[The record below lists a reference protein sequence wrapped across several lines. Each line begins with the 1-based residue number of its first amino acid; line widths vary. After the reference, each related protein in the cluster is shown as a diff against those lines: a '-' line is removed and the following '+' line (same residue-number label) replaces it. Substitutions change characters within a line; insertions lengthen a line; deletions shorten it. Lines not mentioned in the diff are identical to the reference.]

1 LANRSILLLAAWC
14 GGVSDLPLVSP
25 AYNAALDVL
34 SRGVDTDLHA
44 ALLVAVAPM
53 SGSDPVVYLADFAH
67 LTLIPVLAGH
77 PNRPLPEEE
86 IASTMAGRAFISR
99 LPVTAERDDGVRVW
113 VPLLEGTMRTGVLAL
128 TLPSVDEAALANVQ
142 MLGVFAGLALA
153 ANAPLTDLSH
163 LRRRGRPMS
172 LAATMQWGLMPPLSA
187 ATERAGIAGVLEP
200 AYDIAGDG
208 FDYTINND
216 GIEFAILD
224 GMGHGVG
231 SSMLTGLAIGAYRHS
246 RREQSSI
253 RQMHSAIEV
262 AIAQQ
267 YDGEAFATGILGR
280 LSTVTGELDWSC
292 AGHPAPL
299 VLRDRR
305 VVAELTCEPNLPFGL
320 GDDAPVNVGM
330 QALQPGDA
338 VLLYTDGVIE
348 ARTAAGEEFGLD
360 RLIDLFER
368 EAASGRAG
376 EELLRRA
383 VRAVLDYQV
392 DELRDDATMLL
403 LEWSGP
409 PKAADS
415 QVPPQRA
422 ALAVG

>member
-1 LANRSILLLAAWC
+1 
-14 GGVSDLPLVSP
+14 VSSP
-25 AYNAALDVL
+25 AYTAALEVL

-44 ALLVAVAPM
+44 ALLAALKPL
-53 SGSDPVVYLADFAH
+53 SGQDPIIYLADFAH
-67 LTLIPVLAGH
+67 LTLIPVLAND
-77 PNRPLPEEE
+77 PKRATPDED

-99 LPVTAERDDGVRVW
+99 EAVTAQREDGVRVW
-113 VPLLEGTMRTGVLAL
+113 VPLLEGTMRTGVLAV
-128 TLPSVDEAALANVQ
+128 TLPSVDDEIIASLR

-153 ANAPLTDLSH
+153 ANAPLTDLVH
-163 LRRRGRPMS
+163 LRRRGRSMS

-187 ATERAGIAGVLEP
+187 STERAAIAGVLEP

-208 FDYTINND
+208 FDYTVNSD
-216 GIEFAILD
+216 VIEFAILD
-224 GMGHGVG
+224 GMGHGVA

-246 RREQSSI
+246 RRERSSL
-253 RQMHSAIEV
+253 QEMHCAIET
-262 AIAQQ
+262 AIEQQ
-267 YDGEAFATGILGR
+267 YAGEAFATGIVGR
-280 LSTVTGELDWSC
+280 LSTITGELDWSC

-320 GDDAPVNVGM
+320 GDDADVHVGV
-330 QALQPGDA
+330 QSLQPGDA
-338 VLLYTDGVIE
+338 VLLYTDGVVE
-348 ARTAAGEEFGLD
+348 ARTAEGEEFGLD

-368 EAASGRAG
+368 EAASGRSG

-392 DELRDDATMLL
+392 DDLRDDATMLL

-409 PKAADS
+409 PQPLDS
-415 QVPPQRA
+415 QIPPQRP
-422 ALAVG
+422 ALSIG